1 MKLSKTYYAD
11 TIASPTISPI
21 PSSINL
27 DTFKIGTFSTSEFKS
42 NVATTGGYV
51 TTLICTDNSFQHI
64 VGFANPITDTIAVMK
79 HYIKKDRLVARLVT
93 GDGSLF
99 GSVDSFYV
107 KDIDT
112 NGFMII
118 TGLVPNM
125 TYCKQLTWDLIVL
138 P

>member
-1 MKLSKTYYAD
+1 MKLSKTFYSD
-11 TIASPTISPI
+11 TVTSTTTSPI
-21 PSSINL
+21 PSSMNL

-42 NVATTGGYV
+42 NVATIGGYM
-51 TTLICTDNSFQHI
+51 TTLISTDNSFQHI

-93 GDGSLF
+93 QNEMF

-118 TGLVPNM
+118 TGLVPNI